1 MCPHIEHFFRVCEPR
16 SGPSIER
23 GPFDDRRK
31 LPTSRDRQSNHD
43 ALGAR
48 DDSMG
53 CGSSSP
59 AGGMSEAAVTVAGP
73 SVAITVKSVPDHENR
88 GRRYVIRHCE
98 SGCIAHYQIGKW
110 DADADLAVLA
120 RLTDPD
126 EPGATLGAKDV
137 PSLAEIVYETKITL
151 KRPPMGAA
159 KFTLEPGDVNV
170 RGRGECGYELTSPK
184 LDVDKEHAGYHALMW
199 VKRDGKKASRLVA
212 VKKLDGSVKK
222 LNAGEYPDPED
233 PIRRSNFLGTI

>member
-1 MCPHIEHFFRVCEPR
+1 MTTGESCRHLVIAIKSRHA
-16 SGPSIER
+16 R
-23 GPFDDRRK
+23 G
-31 LPTSRDRQSNHD
+31 TT
-43 ALGAR
+43 
-48 DDSMG
+48 DSMG

-88 GRRYVIRHCE
+88 GRRYLIRHCE

-126 EPGATLGAKDV
+126 EPGATLGAEDV

-159 KFTLEPGDVNV
+159 KFTLEPGDVNA

>member
-1 MCPHIEHFFRVCEPR
+1 
-16 SGPSIER
+16 
-23 GPFDDRRK
+23 
-31 LPTSRDRQSNHD
+31 
-43 ALGAR
+43 
-48 DDSMG
+48 MG
-53 CGSSSP
+53 CGSSIP

-126 EPGATLGAKDV
+126 EPGTTLGAKDV

-159 KFTLEPGDVNV
+159 KFELEPGDANA

-184 LDVDKEHAGYHALMW
+184 LVVDKEHAGYHALMW

-222 LNAGEYPDPED
+222 LGAGEYPDPED
-233 PIRRSNFLGTI
+233 PINRRSNFFGTI